1 MLQEQSAVNCSG
13 SRGKRLRTLSEEDQ
27 NVDYGTSPVT
37 VPEIHDKDDEEED
50 EESRKK
56 VYSTLIL
63 CFSFCSYTTSVWH
76 TVRIWVLIFFLFPT
90 LLPLN
95 SISQYDT

>member
-1 MLQEQSAVNCSG
+1 MILQEQSAVSCSG
-13 SRGKRLRTLSEEDQ
+13 SRGKRLQTLSEEDQ

-63 CFSFCSYTTSVWH
+63 CFSFCNPLHLIIRIYFLLTTLYTFQGADKENVS
-76 TVRIWVLIFFLFPT
+76 
-90 LLPLN
+90 N
-95 SISQYDT
+95 N